1 MASSIV
7 VLVVEDDWMI
17 REDVVDELRRAGLT
31 VLETATAEGA
41 LELLQAGQRI
51 DVLITDIQLA
61 GHLSGWDVAE
71 RFRASHPDVGVI
83 YASGNSVERARQVA
97 DSVFVSKPF
106 GVAALVDAC
115 RHKGAV
121 VERNC
126 SFDRTRA

>member
-7 VLVVEDDWMI
+7 VLVVEDDWLI
-17 REDVVDELRRAGLT
+17 REDVVDELRRVGLT

-61 GHLSGWDVAE
+61 GHLSGWDLAE
-71 RFRASHPDVGVI
+71 RLRATHPDVGVI
-83 YASGNSVERARQVA
+83 YASGNSVERTRQVS

-106 GVAALVDAC
+106 GIAALVDAC
-115 RHKGAV
+115 RREGGGVK
-121 VERNC
+121 RNG
-126 SFDRTRA
+126 SFDRARA